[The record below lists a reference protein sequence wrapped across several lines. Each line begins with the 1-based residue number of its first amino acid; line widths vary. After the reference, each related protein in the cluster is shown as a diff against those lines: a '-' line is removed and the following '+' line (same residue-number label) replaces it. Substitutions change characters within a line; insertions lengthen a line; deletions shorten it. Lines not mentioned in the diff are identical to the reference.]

1 MGANFHIA
9 PTDQSKWRVTDV
21 EAWLGA
27 LDKGI
32 TYMKNVIIHCD
43 GDISYNSGTGQLTW
57 SDTLRILFNREDGD
71 ACENTIAAGNI
82 TLTDNQFC
90 YVDVNDTNGTVLTV
104 TAATVTPD
112 GVSNFIAVNRLIL
125 GYRNTASD
133 EYFPVYLNLTD
144 VGVVF
149 ASSAEVNT
157 GTETAK
163 AISPDSLAGSHLGEK
178 GFSVALIA
186 SDTDVAVADGVYAF
200 CVPASMANMDI
211 IACVA
216 TVHTAGTTSTTDIQI
231 RRRRDTTDVDVL
243 STKLTIDTG
252 ETSSITAV
260 NPFVVNTANDDLD
273 EGDLIFIDIDAI
285 STTAP
290 KGLFVTV
297 MAQLP

>member
-1 MGANFHIA
+1 MTFWPNG
-9 PTDQSKWRVTDV
+9 
-21 EAWLGA
+21 
-27 LDKGI
+27 GI
-32 TYMKNVIIHCD
+32 IRNGIGNDHCR
-43 GDISYNSGTGQLTW
+43 GI
-57 SDTLRILFNREDGD
+57 
-71 ACENTIAAGNI
+71 
-82 TLTDNQFC
+82 
-90 YVDVNDTNGTVLTV
+90 
-104 TAATVTPD
+104 
-112 GVSNFIAVNRLIL
+112 
-125 GYRNTASD
+125 
-133 EYFPVYLNLTD
+133 
-144 VGVVF
+144 
-149 ASSAEVNT
+149 
-157 GTETAK
+157 
-163 AISPDSLAGSHLGEK
+163 
-178 GFSVALIA
+178 LIA
-186 SDTDVAVADGVYAF
+186 TVAVADGVYAF